1 MNNNKRIVL
10 KDRFRTLPELGV
22 LVTDEIHV
30 TAKLVREQHIEF
42 GKWWTLIR
50 LQADGWGWY
59 IAGYWD
65 LSEMSNAPDPD
76 YFIVKFA
83 RKGFDVPGPQPVLT
97 RIPEP
102 KISSICDKHSK
113 ITGRPHERTER
124 SNIEGGKY
132 KDVDFVKD
140 GGDYYE

>member
-30 TAKLVREQHIEF
+30 PAELARTNFTDFQ
-42 GKWWTLIR
+42 KWWSLIW
-50 LQADGWGWY
+50 LQADGWGWN
-59 IAGYWD
+59 ITGYWNIPEISD
-65 LSEMSNAPDPD
+65 DPEPD
-76 YFIVKFA
+76 YFIVKFN
-83 RKGFDVPGPQPVLT
+83 RKGYDVPGPQPVLT